1 MFSTTNYDLSF
12 NQKSQV
18 GCKRKREF
26 DPDDMSRGAVQ
37 ARQFLKKFSE
47 MPLDKMD
54 IKQALQEVRT
64 LKNDLQKDAV
74 GCRWLQQL
82 FS

>member
-1 MFSTTNYDLSF
+1 M
-12 NQKSQV
+12 
-18 GCKRKREF
+18 GCKRKREYNQ
-26 DPDDMSRGAVQ
+26 DDMSKGAIQ

-54 IKQALQEVRT
+54 IEQALHEVRT

-74 GCRWLQQL
+74 GCGWLQQ
-82 FS
+82 FF